1 MIWRLASG
9 NSCVIPVLGKDV
21 TNGDSRMILVASVES
36 W

>member
-1 MIWRLASG
+1 
-9 NSCVIPVLGKDV
+9 VIPVLGKDV